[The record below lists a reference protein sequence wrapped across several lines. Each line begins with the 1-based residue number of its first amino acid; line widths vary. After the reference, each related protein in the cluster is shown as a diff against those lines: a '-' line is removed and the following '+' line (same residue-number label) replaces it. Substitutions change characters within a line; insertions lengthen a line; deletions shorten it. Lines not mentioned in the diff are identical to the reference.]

1 VNDNEI
7 NMAAKCVA
15 ALENIAAS
23 LAIIANIAA
32 LNPPEASEPAKRGRG
47 RPRKVVEMTPE
58 QLDAAVTKAVEAAPP
73 APTAPPPGPT
83 EEQRKEAF
91 GKLRKALQDCLALHG
106 EEVTRERLKFAKF
119 SEVPFEA
126 INDTITRLAA

>member
-32 LNPPEASEPAKRGRG
+32 LNPPEAGEPAKRNRG
-47 RPRKVVEMTPE
+47 RPRK
-58 QLDAAVTKAVEAAPP
+58 DAVAVAGTVSAPVEAAPP
-73 APTAPPPGPT
+73 TPAAPPAPPPGPT